1 MFTPQPWLLWPAQ
14 ASLPPSRP
22 VHTTAS
28 NTVRPPHGTRPSVPA
43 PFRCAR
49 GLRPEPGILGGN
61 CVQRPIMSS
70 LSLDALPHLM
80 TRFSPSQHLPLIQS
94 PPQHYL
100 RRCHFSASQGVFLF
114 KISMLPQILP
124 PYLAQIA
131 RPCLSLLPM
140 CPLWPPESGLPTHCS
155 SPTKNHP
162 HTHLFFILLTLPVSA
177 SMPPPPGSP
186 PCCQFLLSLC
196 SEHPYQ

>member
-1 MFTPQPWLLWPAQ
+1 MAPDLQFLPLSGVPEGSGLNLG
-14 ASLPPSRP
+14 SL
-22 VHTTAS
+22 VGTAS
-28 NTVRPPHGTRPSVPA
+28 NIQLCHP
-43 PFRCAR
+43 
-49 GLRPEPGILGGN
+49 
-61 CVQRPIMSS
+61 
-70 LSLDALPHLM
+70 SLDALPHMM
-80 TRFSPSQHLPLIQS
+80 TQFSPSQHLPLIQS

-114 KISMLPQILP
+114 KISTLPQILP

-131 RPCLSLLPM
+131 CPCLYLLPM

-155 SPTKNHP
+155 SPTKNNP

-186 PCCQFLLSLC
+186 PCFVSSSCPCAESTRIN
-196 SEHPYQ
+196 SPS